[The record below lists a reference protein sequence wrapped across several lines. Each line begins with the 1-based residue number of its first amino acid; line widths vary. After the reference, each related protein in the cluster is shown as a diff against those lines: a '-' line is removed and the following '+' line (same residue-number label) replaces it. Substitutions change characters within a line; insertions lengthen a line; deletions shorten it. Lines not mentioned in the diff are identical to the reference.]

1 MLRTIRSHFGLKI
14 FISYLVVIL
23 VGGIVLVS
31 AAEYAVPSAFERHLA
46 AMSAMMAAMMGGV
59 TQLEADLFVNFRSA
73 VNEALGLAAFAAAL
87 AAIFAS
93 IFVSRQVVSPLR
105 DMMSASQRIAE
116 GHYEER
122 VRVPGNPAKDE
133 LDELAQLALTFN
145 LMAARLERTETMRR
159 QLIGDVAHELRTP
172 LAALKGYAEGLLDR
186 VLPPDEDTFQQ
197 IYAEADRLERL
208 VSDLQELSRVEA
220 RAFELNRKTLSVS
233 AVLNTAV
240 SRLGRQFEEKDVALE
255 VDVPED
261 LPQVYGDEY
270 RLGQVL
276 LNLMGNA
283 LQYTP
288 PGGRVYVR
296 ARHHQREVF
305 LSVKDTG
312 IGVSA
317 EHLPHL
323 FDRFYRVD
331 KSRSRAGGG
340 SGIGLTIARQLV
352 EAHGCRIWAES
363 PGLGQGTTL
372 TFTLPVAQP

>member
-31 AAEYAVPSAFERHLA
+31 AAEFAVPSAFERHLA

-73 VNEALGLAAFAAAL
+73 VTEALGLAAFAAAL

-172 LAALKGYAEGLLDR
+172 LAALKGYAEGLLDS

-220 RAFELNRKTLSVS
+220 RAFELNRKALSVS

-296 ARHHQREVF
+296 ASHHQREVF
-305 LSVKDTG
+305 LSIKDTG

-352 EAHGCRIWAES
+352 EAHGGRIWAES